1 MKRMGDLVGATVLL
15 VVLSPVI
22 LVGALVSFGSF
33 RGWPFFTQTRVGQG
47 GRRFRVVKI
56 RTLHPRTPT
65 SLPKAQLVAHRPN
78 GACRLLRAYHL
89 DELPQL
95 LNVLAGSMSLVGPR
109 PELVELQHL
118 FDPAFAERRTQVRPG
133 LTGLWQVS
141 RSVEA
146 MIADHPEY
154 DDYYV
159 TARGLRL
166 DLWILWRTAIGLVGS
181 APIGSLGDVP
191 AWSARA
197 EPVVAGI
204 GDHPA

>member
-1 MKRMGDLVGATVLL
+1 MRRIGDLVGASALL
-15 VVLSPVI
+15 IVVLPVI
-22 LVGALVSFGSF
+22 LVAALVSFGSY
-33 RGWPFFTQTRVGQG
+33 RRWPFFTQWRVGRG

-65 SLPKAQLVAHRPN
+65 SLAKAELVSHQPN
-78 GACRLLRAYHL
+78 GACRFLRAHHL

-95 LNVLAGSMSLVGPR
+95 INVLAGSMSLVGPR

-118 FDPAFAERRTQVRPG
+118 FDLSFARRRTRVRPG
-133 LTGLWQVS
+133 ITGLWQVS

-159 TARGLRL
+159 AAKSVRL
-166 DLWILWRTAIGLVGS
+166 DLWILWRTAIGLFGDS
-181 APIGSLGDVP
+181 PIESLDEVP
-191 AWSARA
+191 AWCSG
-197 EPVVAGI
+197 EVPTVTEI
-204 GDHPA
+204 GDRPV